1 MCHKLVQEETTIKE
15 EIIVVECRIKKI
27 VVYKNVHFFIQR
39 DKVLHTHSALS
50 ANSTPPAENSSLTS
64 TKQALNSL
72 VNSSGLKAI
81 SSNTGN
87 SVVRIADGEPDQN
100 TLKVKMVAG
109 ESSGQVSATPS
120 GLSKKKEHV
129 EEHHQNVKEEKLTSE
144 HNGREPVKE
153 DHQKKKA
160 TENLRGRNNL
170 DEAEKLSVI
179 IFGTDSVSRLNMR
192 RRMPRTFNFLMEL
205 GAVELTGYN
214 KVGDNTF
221 PNMVPIM
228 SGFSRQELVNLTCLR
243 KGGFYDD
250 CPWIFKDFKSRGYV
264 TAYAEVS

>member
-1 MCHKLVQEETTIKE
+1 MQEETTMKD
-15 EIIVVECRIKKI
+15 EIILVECRIKNI

-72 VNSSGLKAI
+72 VNSSGLKTIASNGI
-81 SSNTGN
+81 SM
-87 SVVRIADGEPDQN
+87 VRVADGEPEQKN
-100 TLKVKMVAG
+100 R
-109 ESSGQVSATPS
+109 ES
-120 GLSKKKEHV
+120 V
-129 EEHHQNVKEEKLTSE
+129 EEHHQKAKEGARGGSSEKLASE
-144 HNGREPVKE
+144 PNRREPVEEDQQKTKIKE
-153 DHQKKKA
+153 NQ
-160 TENLRGRNNL
+160 
-170 DEAEKLSVI
+170 DEPEKLSVI

-192 RRMPRTFNFLMEL
+192 RRLPRTHNFLMEM

-228 SGFSRQELVNLTCLR
+228 SGLSREELRNHTCLSKP
-243 KGGFYDD
+243 KGGFFDD